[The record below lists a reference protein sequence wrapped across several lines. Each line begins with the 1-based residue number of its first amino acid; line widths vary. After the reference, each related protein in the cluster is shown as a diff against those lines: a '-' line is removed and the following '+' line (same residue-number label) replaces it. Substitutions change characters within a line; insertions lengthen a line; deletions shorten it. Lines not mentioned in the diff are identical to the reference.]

1 MIIFLTGKKM
11 ASKKNQIC
19 DDKVS
24 WQNYTCRKNLY
35 TLGICNELS
44 KAFDTADHKKKIL
57 ENFLE
62 WFKSYLENR
71 K

>member
-1 MIIFLTGKKM
+1 M

-24 WQNYTCRKNLY
+24 WPNYTCGFEKNLY
-35 TLGICNELS
+35 TVGIFNELS
-44 KAFDTADHKKKIL
+44 KAFDTADHKKN
-57 ENFLE
+57 NFLE

>member
-44 KAFDTADHKKKIL
+44 KAFDTADHKKK
-57 ENFLE
+57 F
-62 WFKSYLENR
+62 
-71 K
+71 